1 MARRLADSPPRAL
14 AAIKRG
20 MNRAF
25 EATLEEALDD
35 EARAMAECVGSPEFA
50 RAMREFLAKRG

>member
-1 MARRLADSPPRAL
+1 
-14 AAIKRG
+14 